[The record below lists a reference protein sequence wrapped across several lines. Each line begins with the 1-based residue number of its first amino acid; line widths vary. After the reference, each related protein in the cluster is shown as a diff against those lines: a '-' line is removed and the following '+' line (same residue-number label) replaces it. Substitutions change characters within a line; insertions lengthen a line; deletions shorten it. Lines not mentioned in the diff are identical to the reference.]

1 MNKYIGIKVVDA
13 EQMTRHE
20 AFEKGCYRLANG
32 ETIENQPNDN
42 GYHVKYDDGYDSWCP
57 AEVFE
62 KNNKPINTLRETAIK
77 MNSNDYKDRFIAE
90 YVQLNTRY
98 WALVHMCETWDTEG
112 IEGLGFTPTC
122 PRDIYDEQLR
132 AMGTYMTTLEVR
144 AELEN
149 INLHNTK

>member
-20 AFEKGCYRLANG
+20 AFEKGYYRLANG
-32 ETIENQPNDN
+32 ETIENQVNDN
-42 GYHVKYDDGYDSWCP
+42 GYHVKYEDGYDSWCP

-62 KNNKPINTLRETAIK
+62 KNNKPISTLRETAIK

-90 YVQLNTRY
+90 YVQLSTRFD
-98 WALVHMCETWDTEG
+98 ALTSMCKKWDEQG
-112 IEGLGFTPTC
+112 VEGLGFTPTC
-122 PRDIYDEQLR
+122 PREIYVRQLK
-132 AMGTYMTTLEVR
+132 AMHEYLTILEER